1 MAADV
6 KSLIKKPNKALELL
20 KKVSYDVTA

>member
-6 KSLIKKPNKALELL
+6 KSVVE
-20 KKVSYDVTA
+20 